1 MRNWLKTWIVTMAP
15 TPADDG
21 RKPPLDRRSLLERI
35 LIARPDATL
44 EDIRRIAP
52 LFQDTGD
59 KQLEN
64 QIARLKQR
72 IASKRAQKIQ
82 RRR

>member
-1 MRNWLKTWIVTMAP
+1 MARP
-15 TPADDG
+15 PGEG
-21 RKPPLDRRSLLERI
+21 RKLRLDRNSLLERI
-35 LIARPDATL
+35 LVARPDATL

-64 QIARLKQR
+64 QVTRLKQR
-72 IASKRAQKIQ
+72 IASKRTQKIQ
-82 RRR
+82 R